1 MDKLLFT
8 PGPTTLPNEVQKSL
22 SNQVISHRCEDYYK
36 LFDEFSQKLKKVFQ
50 TDNPVIT
57 FPGAGTGGLEA
68 GIVNFFSPGD
78 KVLLFSVGEFGER
91 FGKIAETFGL
101 DLIKYEFPYGKAVD
115 RETAVKA
122 FEEHHDAKGILIT
135 HNETSTGVT
144 NNLEELSKIFE
155 SREGLLIV
163 DCISS
168 LGGIPVMT
176 DLWNIDVAIT
186 GSQKALM
193 SPPGLTFLSVSPN
206 ALDFLEKANCPRY
219 YWDIKEA
226 LESLKKRQNPYTPAV
241 NLIAGSSA
249 ALDLILQEGLENV
262 FEKHFKM
269 ADIFRRGAVELGFEL
284 FAQENHSSTVT
295 ALLPPKNFTA
305 EKIQEVL
312 LRDYNIYS
320 VGGQGTLKGKIL
332 RFGHMG
338 AIQIKD
344 IFYLLDSLEKIIK
357 G

>member
-8 PGPTTLPNEVQKSL
+8 PGPTTLPYEVLKAL

-36 LFDEFSQKLKKVFQ
+36 LFDDFSQKLKKVFQ

-57 FPGAGTGGLEA
+57 FPGAGSGGLEA
-68 GIVNFFSPGD
+68 GIVNFFSPED

-101 DLIKYEFPYGKAVD
+101 DLIKYEFPYGKSVD
-115 RETAVKA
+115 KEVATRA

-176 DLWNIDVAIT
+176 DLLNIDVAIT

-193 SPPGLTFLSVSPN
+193 SPPGLTFLSISPK
-206 ALDFLEKANCPRY
+206 ALDFMEKANCPRY

-241 NLIAGSSA
+241 NLIAASST
-249 ALDLILQEGLENV
+249 ALDLILNEGMENV
-262 FEKHFKM
+262 FERHVRM
-269 ADIFRRGAVELGFEL
+269 ADLFRSGAVKLGFKL
-284 FAQENHSSTVT
+284 FAQENYSSTVT
-295 ALLPPKNFTA
+295 ALLPPENFSA

-312 LRDYNIYS
+312 LRNYNIYS
-320 VGGQGTLKGKIL
+320 VGGQGALKGKIL

-338 AIQIKD
+338 KTQIKD
-344 IFYLLDSLEKIIK
+344 INYLLNSLEEIIK